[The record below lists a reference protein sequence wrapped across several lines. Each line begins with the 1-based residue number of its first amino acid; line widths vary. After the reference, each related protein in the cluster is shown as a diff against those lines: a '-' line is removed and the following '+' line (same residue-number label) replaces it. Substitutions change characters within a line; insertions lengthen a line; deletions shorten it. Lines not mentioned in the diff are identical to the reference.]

1 VRGSIG
7 VETRLKS
14 IFFNT
19 PLYNRRIMKKLISA
33 RNFSQ
38 SKQAQFRLK
47 VIDFFKKHGVSATI
61 DAFCVSRRTIFRW
74 KKILKESGGRLDS
87 LIPKSKKP
95 IKTRRSIIDGRI
107 ITFIK
112 TLREQYNR
120 IGKEKIKPLL
130 DNYCQK
136 NNLKPVSISTIGRI
150 IKRYNLYFARNE
162 RVYHNLKGKYIKK
175 KLCYKKKI
183 RYSPKVRKPGYIE
196 IDTVVKFVSGIKLYI
211 LNAIDINLK
220 FQFSYGY
227 TRLNSLNALDFL
239 KKLELVYP
247 IKDGIKTVQTDNGL
261 EFLGKFDSY
270 LEKRKI
276 NHLFIYP
283 RCPRINAYIERANR
297 SLNEEFLEEHQYLVL
312 DSLLRFNQKLM
323 DYLIWYNLPAML
335 HIALQAGTQRVHKS
349 LNNQTPID
357 YLVKNYSKSAKCG
370 GLIQLLEI

>member
-7 VETRLKS
+7 VGTRLKS

-323 DYLIWYNLPAML
+323 DYLIWYN
-335 HIALQAGTQRVHKS
+335 TQRVHKS

-357 YLVKNYSKSAKCG
+357 YLIKNYSKKC
-370 GLIQLLEI
+370 QMWWTYTNS